1 MTHFEKGDV
10 MKKALIVTV
19 GGSHEPIIKSIKD
32 NKPDYTVFLC
42 SDDLITTKGSYT
54 QITERV
60 EVRDKTDPSR
70 KIPLQSIPAQCDLKD
85 GSWECV
91 KIKDFDNL
99 NDCYQRSKKTI
110 DEIRLKYNPDKVII
124 DYTGGTKS
132 MTAGLA
138 AAALDDGNCEF
149 VLVAG
154 TRSNLD
160 KVTNKT
166 EYVRPIAVYD
176 TIANKNLSQAV
187 ALVERYDFA
196 GAVNIL
202 ESTIKLSLSHEKNQH
217 VQIHL
222 DICRGFDAWDRFDHA
237 SAYQYLNLY
246 RKYFVSHVIP
256 LERIKTDVENNTL
269 SYLIT
274 EDILLNAE
282 RRAKQ
287 RRYEDAIGR
296 IYRSLEL
303 VAQTTLENQHDQD
316 TGNIAMDLLSLPN
329 EDFKVKLKRHQNEEN
344 KVQIGL
350 MMSYELLSELQDP
363 VVRPWYQE
371 HKNRIK
377 NFLKY
382 RNDSLFAH
390 GLRAINQDAYETIAP
405 PIIELIR
412 QLIDNLY
419 KTDKEKRSVLLQLPN
434 DFVDI
439 RNSIRQDKQDTK

>member
-1 MTHFEKGDV
+1 
-10 MKKALIVTV
+10 MKKTLIVTV
-19 GGSHEPIIKSIKD
+19 GGSHEPIVKSIKD

-42 SDDLITTKGSYT
+42 SDDLPTTKGSYT

-60 EVRDKTDPSR
+60 EVKDKTDPTKRSFLPG
-70 KIPLQSIPAQCDLKD
+70 IPSQCDLKD
-85 GSWECV
+85 GTWRHI

-99 NDCYQRSKKTI
+99 NDCYQISKKTI
-110 DEIRLKYNPDKVII
+110 DEIRREHNPDKIII

-166 EYVRPIAVYD
+166 EYVRPIAVCD
-176 TIANKNLSQAV
+176 TIANKNLSQAG

-202 ESTIKLSLSHEKNQH
+202 ESTIKLSLSHEKNQYI
-217 VQIHL
+217 QTCL

-246 RKYFVSHVIP
+246 RKYFVFYVIP

-303 VAQTTLENQHDQD
+303 VAQTTLKNQYNQD

-363 VVRPWYQE
+363 VVQPWYQE

-390 GLRAINQDAYETIAP
+390 GLRAINQDTYETIAP
-405 PIIELIR
+405 PIIEPLR
-412 QLIDNLY
+412 QLMEKLCEN
-419 KTDKEKRSVLLQLPN
+419 KKKE
-434 DFVDI
+434 
-439 RNSIRQDKQDTK
+439 RN